1 MKGSRGK
8 KQNKK
13 KKKRKKQ
20 KKKTLKKREKR
31 GIEERSKINKRPRI
45 EGNQQGEFDPWK
57 DGRTSLSPEILFKI
71 TGIVFSSM
79 PRLD

>member
-13 KKKRKKQ
+13 KKR
-20 KKKTLKKREKR
+20 KKTLKKRKREKR

-57 DGRTSLSPEILFKI
+57 DGRTSLPPEILFKI
-71 TGIVFSSM
+71 TGIVFSSV

>member
-1 MKGSRGK
+1 MKSSRGK
-8 KQNKK
+8 KQN

-20 KKKTLKKREKR
+20 KKKTLKKKEKR

-45 EGNQQGEFDPWK
+45 ERNQQGEFDPWK
-57 DGRTSLSPEILFKI
+57 DGRTSLPPEILFKI
-71 TGIVFSSM
+71 TGIVFSSV